1 MSRRVLLLGGFAW
14 KFDSRCLF
22 VRIQKDENGKRHICA
37 IWRAFAHHTRDTVW
51 AFITGRNKKYECC
64 ACRIPRNNGVHESN
78 ERSAI
83 CLLTSFQDEQRQRPR
98 EKGLNDPKLGTIDR
112 AMACATCGENMQ
124 ECPGHF
130 GHIELAVPVFHVG
143 KDISCQ

>member
-1 MSRRVLLLGGFAW
+1 MHQV
-14 KFDSRCLF
+14 
-22 VRIQKDENGKRHICA
+22 
-37 IWRAFAHHTRDTVW
+37 
-51 AFITGRNKKYECC
+51 
-64 ACRIPRNNGVHESN
+64 SN
-78 ERSAI
+78 DRSPI
-83 CLLTSFQDEQRQRPR
+83 HMLTSFQDEQRQRPR

-143 KDISCQ
+143 KTTSGSLRYLSDKRPRIYHKSQENS